1 MFRRNP
7 SQNSNPHIIYSFTI
21 LNNKHI
27 TIETKLR
34 KKTHKDNVFGN
45 IQDYIDPIY
54 IRALLYF
61 NINSYMVGLKDDFK
75 INLVYNY
82 LEEVK
87 IRGVLC
93 SYLLGGAVRG

>member
-1 MFRRNP
+1 MFLE
-7 SQNSNPHIIYSFTI
+7 IY
-21 LNNKHI
+21 
-27 TIETKLR
+27 
-34 KKTHKDNVFGN
+34 KT
-45 IQDYIDPIY
+45 IY

-87 IRGVLC
+87 IRGVLY
-93 SYLLGGAVRG
+93 SNLLGGAVRG

>member
-7 SQNSNPHIIYSFTI
+7 SQNSNPHIIYSFTT

-34 KKTHKDNVFGN
+34 KKNPIKIMFLEIYKIIL
-45 IQDYIDPIY
+45 IQYILGHCCI
-54 IRALLYF
+54 L
-61 NINSYMVGLKDDFK
+61 INSYMVGLKDDFK

-87 IRGVLC
+87 IRGVLY
-93 SYLLGGAVRG
+93 SNLLGGAVRG

>member
-34 KKTHKDNVFGN
+34 KKNQKDNVFGN

-61 NINSYMVGLKDDFK
+61 NKNSYMVGLKDDFK

-82 LEEVK
+82 LKEVK
-87 IRGVLC
+87 IRGVLY
-93 SYLLGGAVRG
+93 SDLLGGAVRG

>member
-1 MFRRNP
+1 MVGRNP
-7 SQNSNPHIIYSFTI
+7 SQNLNPNIVYSSKHCIFFFNKAQKKKPIKIMFLEKYKIILIQYI
-21 LNNKHI
+21 LGHCCI
-27 TIETKLR
+27 L
-34 KKTHKDNVFGN
+34 
-45 IQDYIDPIY
+45 
-54 IRALLYF
+54 
-61 NINSYMVGLKDDFK
+61 INSYMVGLKDDFK

>member
-34 KKTHKDNVFGN
+34 KNPHKDNVFGN
-45 IQDYIDPIY
+45 IQDYIDPIH

>member
-21 LNNKHI
+21 LNNKHT

-34 KKTHKDNVFGN
+34 KKKPIKIMFLETYKIIL
-45 IQDYIDPIY
+45 IQYILGHCCI
-54 IRALLYF
+54 L
-61 NINSYMVGLKDDFK
+61 INSYMVGLKDDFK

-82 LEEVK
+82 LEEIK
-87 IRGVLC
+87 IRGVLY
-93 SYLLGGAVRG
+93 SDLLGGAVRG

>member
-34 KKTHKDNVFGN
+34 KKTQKDNVFGN

-61 NINSYMVGLKDDFK
+61 NKNSYMVGLKDDFK

-82 LEEVK
+82 LKEVK
-87 IRGVLC
+87 IRGVLY
-93 SYLLGGAVRG
+93 SDLLGGAVRG